1 MAQAT
6 LRDKVCLVTG
16 ATGGIGEVA
25 ARALAVEGA
34 RVVIVGRS
42 QAKAEATVEA
52 IKRKTGNQNVEYMLA
67 DLSSQAEVR
76 RLAAE
81 FKAKY
86 DRLHVLINNA
96 GALYTERQETADGI
110 ELTFALNH
118 LAYFLLTTLLL
129 DTLKA
134 SAPARIINVSSDA
147 HRLGTMDW
155 ADLEGKRKYGGWRIY
170 GRSKLANILFTRE
183 LARRLVGTGVTA
195 NALHPGVVSTGF
207 AANNG
212 FWGKLLR
219 KVMDIGSI
227 SVEQGAQTTIYL
239 AVSPQVEG
247 VSGKYFY
254 KQKEVQPRAT
264 ALNDAD
270 ARKLWEVSEQ
280 MVQRSAT

>member
-16 ATGGIGEVA
+16 ATGGIGEIA

-34 RVVIVGRS
+34 KVVIVGRS
-42 QAKAEATVEA
+42 QAKAEATVEK
-52 IKRKTGNQNVEYMLA
+52 IKRQTGNQNVEYLLA

-81 FKAKY
+81 FQAKY

-96 GALYTERQETADGI
+96 GAINLERQETVDGI
-110 ELTFALNH
+110 EQTFALNH

-134 SAPARIINVSSDA
+134 SAPARIINVASDA
-147 HRLGTMDW
+147 HRMGKMDW
-155 ADLEGKRKYGGWRIY
+155 ADLEGKKKYGGWRIY

-183 LARRLVGTGVTA
+183 LARRLVGSGVTA
-195 NALHPGVVSTGF
+195 NSLHPGVVSTGF

-212 FWGKLLR
+212 FWGKLQR
-219 KVMDIGSI
+219 RVMDLGSI
-227 SVEQGAQTTIYL
+227 SPEKGAQTTIYL
-239 AVSPQVEG
+239 AVSPEVEG
-247 VSGKYFY
+247 VSGKYFE
-254 KQKEVQPRAT
+254 KQKEARPNAA

-280 MVQRSAT
+280 MVQRSAA